1 MEPGKSRL
9 LQKHTVDLVKS
20 MNPDLLRPVL
30 FQKHLLTRDESE
42 QLALPGKTT
51 QDKNMFIL
59 QQIPTKGTK
68 AFDLFLESLQ
78 ETADEHPP
86 HAELL
91 DDIMSD
97 SEYFQLTRS
106 SR

>member
-1 MEPGKSRL
+1 MEPGKARL
-9 LQKHTVDLVKS
+9 LQKHTVDLVKN

-30 FQKHLLTRDESE
+30 FEKRLLTRDESE

-78 ETADEHPP
+78 ETAAEHPT

-97 SEYFQLTRS
+97 SEYFKLTRPA
-106 SR
+106 R